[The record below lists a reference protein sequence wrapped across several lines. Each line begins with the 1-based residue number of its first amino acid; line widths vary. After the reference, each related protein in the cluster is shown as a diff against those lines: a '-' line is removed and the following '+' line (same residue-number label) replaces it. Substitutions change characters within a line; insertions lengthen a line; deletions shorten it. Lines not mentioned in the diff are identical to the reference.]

1 MGAATSLMYNFS
13 DERIIAGCYDSSF
26 CEFTK
31 LAHELCKKQIKLP
44 DFLIN
49 GAVSF
54 LRNTIQNH
62 KKFDIYKLEPVK
74 YVSDTKQPGFFIHAM
89 NDELISLD
97 HSLKLF
103 EEYGGEK
110 SLNICDG
117 GHNSIRPR
125 HILEK
130 IGRFFS
136 KSLLNK
142 EEEQYQE

>member
-1 MGAATSLMYNFS
+1 MGASTAMMYNFS
-13 DERIIAGCYDSSF
+13 DERIIAACYDSPF

-49 GAVSF
+49 GALSI
-54 LRNTIQNH
+54 LRSTIQKN
-62 KKFDIYKLEPVK
+62 KKFDIYKLEPQK
-74 YVSDTKQPGFFIHAM
+74 YAPETKQAGFFIHAM

-103 EEYGGEK
+103 EEYGGDK
-110 SLNICDG
+110 SLNVCDG

-125 HILEK
+125 HIVEK
-130 IGRFFS
+130 IGKFFS
-136 KSLLNK
+136 KNLLNV
-142 EEEQYQE
+142 EEDY